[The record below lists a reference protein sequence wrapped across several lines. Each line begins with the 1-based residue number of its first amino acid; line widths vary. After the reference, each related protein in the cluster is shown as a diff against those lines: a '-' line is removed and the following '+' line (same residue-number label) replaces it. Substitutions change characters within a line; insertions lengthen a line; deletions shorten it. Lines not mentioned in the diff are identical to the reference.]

1 MTVSFSCAGAF
12 YPFARDHSDVHGGY
26 QELYR
31 WASVASTSRKV
42 LAMRYKLLP
51 FLYTGIHLVA
61 VSLLLPPLLRGES
74 RLQHMLKG
82 TRRSWTAST
91 AGTGLM
97 GLVHDAMPYLYT
109 SMGLQPVICSTHKTL

>member
-51 FLYTGIHLVA
+51 FLYTGSHLVA
-61 VSLLLPPLLRGES
+61 VSLLLPLLLLRDES

-82 TRRSWTAST
+82 TCRSWTAST

-97 GLVHDAMPYLYT
+97 GLVHMPYLYI
-109 SMGLQPVICSTHKTL
+109 SMRLQPVICSTHKTL